1 MTTTPDEFSLD
12 AKYTLERGRVYLSGI
27 QALVRLPFDQHR
39 ADRARGLNTATFISG
54 YRGSP
59 LGGLDQTLERNPE
72 LLAEHNVVFSSGLN
86 EDLAA
91 TAVFGSQMVSLF
103 PRPKIRRRARHVVR
117 QGAGR
122 GSQRRRIQARQ
133 LRGHREERRRPRP
146 RRRRSRLEVLDAAEP
161 LRGRP
166 LGRPD
171 PDDLPG
177 QRAGDPG
184 HGPARLHALAHLR
197 ALGGDEDR
205 HQCRRRGGHG
215 RGGSGSRAARDSR
228 PSSWTASRTSTPS
241 TST

>member
-1 MTTTPDEFSLD
+1 
-12 AKYTLERGRVYLSGI
+12 
-27 QALVRLPFDQHR
+27 
-39 ADRARGLNTATFISG
+39 
-54 YRGSP
+54 
-59 LGGLDQTLERNPE
+59 
-72 LLAEHNVVFSSGLN
+72 
-86 EDLAA
+86 
-91 TAVFGSQMVSLF
+91 
-103 PRPKIRRRARHVVR
+103 VVR

-133 LRGHREERRRPRP
+133 LRGHREERRRPGP

-161 LRGRP
+161 LRGRA

-184 HGPARLHALAHLR
+184 HGPARLHALAHLG

-215 RGGSGSRAARDSR
+215 GRRSGSRAAR
-228 PSSWTASRTSTPS
+228 
-241 TST
+241 